1 MMSLIRNLY
10 DWVLKWSESKYGPIA
25 LGVMAFAEASFFPI
39 PPDVLLIALALGM
52 RSKSIQYGLIC
63 SIGSVLG
70 AVCGY
75 AIGSFLW
82 WNGVEQFSQ
91 LAQFFFN
98 SIPGFSP
105 DLFYLI
111 KTKYEVWNFWII
123 FTAGFTPIP
132 FKVFTVSAGAF
143 GVNFIMFIIASTLS
157 RSARFF
163 LVSGL
168 IWKYGKPMNVFI
180 DKYFNKLAIL
190 FTALLISG
198 FLLIKYLI

>member
-1 MMSLIRNLY
+1 MTLIRNLY

-143 GVNFIMFIIASTLS
+143 DVNFIMFIIASTLS